1 MEVSFGLYLDLLE
14 ERRAAYER
22 VFQLGVEI
30 ASTKHVCKEL
40 LCKEYQSLAKE
51 GLSEEEI
58 AAKMDERLPAI
69 RARIIEIDN
78 L

>member
-22 VFQLGVEI
+22 GFRLGVEM
-30 ASTKHVCKEL
+30 AATKHVCKEL
-40 LCKEYQSLAKE
+40 LYQEYQSLAKE
-51 GLSEEEI
+51 GLSEAEI
-58 AAKMDERLPAI
+58 ATKMDEKLPAI